1 MAYKDNI
8 TDYGFGQIG
17 SLFADGTGLLRPPT
31 GKVFVA
37 ITIIADSTF
46 DSHGGL
52 VADQDSNIGLEY
64 ISTEDSSGNA
74 QTAHDANSGSE
85 TTITGSGG
93 LVVDISNVFPR
104 GLTMYGRWKEI
115 NLATGTIIAYIGE

>member
-8 TDYGFGQIG
+8 TDYGFGQLG
-17 SLFADGTGLLRPPT
+17 SLFADQSGLLRPPT
-31 GKVFVA
+31 GRVFIA
-37 ITIIADSTF
+37 ITIITDSTF

-52 VADQDSNIGLEY
+52 VAYQDSDIGLEY

-74 QTAHDANSGSE
+74 QTAHDASSDSE

-93 LVVDISNVFPR
+93 LAVDVSNVFPR

-115 NLATGTIIAYIGE
+115 NLASGTIIAYIGE